1 MTTLTE
7 KETLLKLKARGS
19 LKLWGLFKRECFIS
33 EMNPDPQFCLDTYP
47 EFFDSIEDVLLCQR
61 YCKNFYNR
69 NIRLSKKIEKIIT
82 DYESPVFITLTF
94 NDSSLD
100 FLSYETRRKYV
111 RRWLNSQGVLYVA
124 NVDFGKE
131 NGREHY
137 HGVVNKRIDPKSWQ
151 YGSCNCEMI
160 YNKNCKAL
168 AKYINKLTNHALK
181 DSANNG
187 ARIIYSRGLKI

>member
-1 MTTLTE
+1 MTTQAE
-7 KETLLKLKARGS
+7 KTILLKLKEKGS
-19 LKLWGLFKRECFIS
+19 LKLYSIFKRECFLS

-47 EFFDSIEDVLLCQR
+47 EFFDNIQEVILSSR
-61 YCKNFYNR
+61 YCKNYYNR
-69 NIRLSKKIEKIIT
+69 NNRLSKKIEKIIS

-100 FLSYETRRKYV
+100 LLSYQTRRKRV
-111 RRWLNSQGVLYVA
+111 AEWLKSQSLLYIA
-124 NVDFGKE
+124 NVDYGKE

-137 HGVVNKRIDPKSWQ
+137 HAISNQKVNPTTWK
-151 YGSCNCEMI
+151 YGACNVEMI
-160 YNKNCKAL
+160 YNKNSKAL

-181 DSANNG
+181 DTANHG